1 MTFLDEPSPLFDPLT
16 WLFFCPR
23 MDQTWD
29 ENVNA
34 LSLLVLYVG
43 ILLSLYKRDGK
54 YVLGG
59 LIFMF
64 GVLLAERTFFRPSN
78 PSAELS
84 NTNADSETF
93 READAPAV
101 QPSPVNPSKF
111 DLPFEVDPAFQRS
124 RHFVPRGR
132 LSDADQTDF
141 AKSLFGDGITRR
153 DLQQNRS

>member
-1 MTFLDEPSPLFDPLT
+1 MTFLDDPSPLFDPMT

-29 ENVNA
+29 QNVNA
-34 LSLLVLYVG
+34 LALLVLYVG

-59 LIFMF
+59 IIFMF
-64 GVLLAERTFFRPSN
+64 GILLAELTFFRPSQPTPEAN
-78 PSAELS
+78 VA
-84 NTNADSETF
+84 TETF
-93 READAPAV
+93 RDADASSPT
-101 QPSPVNPSKF
+101 SPVTNPSKF
-111 DLPFEVDPAFQRS
+111 DIPFEVDPAFQRS

-132 LSDADQTDF
+132 LSDADQTGF
-141 AKSLFGDGITRR
+141 AKSLFGDGITQR